1 MHEVETP
8 APHAGPRV
16 PVLPEIHSTSSGF
29 DANQTVGS
37 APPMK
42 PQVYTVSG
50 AGSEV
55 AASPMSEVV
64 DNHSVDIDPFSL
76 TETVGRS
83 RYGEELNRQNGKKAG
98 ESGIIKELWSGLM
111 DDLTGSQRQHLNK

>member
-1 MHEVETP
+1 
-8 APHAGPRV
+8 
-16 PVLPEIHSTSSGF
+16 
-29 DANQTVGS
+29 
-37 APPMK
+37 MK

-83 RYGEELNRQNGKKAG
+83 RYGEELSRQNGKRG
-98 ESGIIKELWSGLM
+98 EPGIIKELWSGFM
-111 DDLTGSQRQHLNK
+111 DDLTGSQQRNLSK